1 MNKIINSLKHNI
13 YASDVMVGK
22 YIYYKSKSSDANLYY
37 IFNIESV
44 IPINETEIKYK
55 LKRCFLMYVPVD
67 ENRTSFLYDNY
78 KDITIYVSSELYE
91 LTFTEYVNTFR
102 VFLQND
108 GKVVKELPD
117 KLIQDT
123 VL

>member
-78 KDITIYVSSELYE
+78 KDITIYASSELYE
-91 LTFTEYVNTFR
+91 LTFAEYVNTFR